1 MVPSHDGQEIP
12 MNVYCKKGV
21 ILNRQNKT
29 LIESYG
35 AYGIS
40 GTQDFS
46 IAHISAMEKG
56 WVLA

>member
-12 MNVYCKKGV
+12 MNVYYKKGV

-40 GTQDFS
+40 G
-46 IAHISAMEKG
+46 A
-56 WVLA
+56 